1 MWVMSYDKKQLLDAE
16 RFSVQKNIGGGQ
28 DKKWTVIAGTR
39 TIEYIIGFYPNEE
52 GAKAEL
58 ENILKA
64 IAEGKICYDS
74 TERQ

>member
-28 DKKWTVIAGTR
+28 DKKWTVIAGKR

-52 GAKAEL
+52 SAKAEL

-64 IAEGKICYDS
+64 AAAGKSCYGL
-74 TERQ
+74 TEW

>member
-28 DKKWTVIAGTR
+28 DKKWTVVACKR

-58 ENILKA
+58 ENIFAA
-64 IAEGKICYDS
+64 IEAGKDHYRF
-74 TERQ
+74 EK